1 MSDNRPG
8 QSVFNADS
16 VFVYKQ
22 NGDIVVNTGTVLMS
36 DVKVFDVT
44 GRLLAQKKN
53 INGSESRLQVGS
65 GSEILMVQVFSNEG
79 TVSKKIFF
87 GR

>member
-1 MSDNRPG
+1 
-8 QSVFNADS
+8 
-16 VFVYKQ
+16 
-22 NGDIVVNTGTVLMS
+22 MS